1 MFFNYKTTPYSIE
14 LKQMKMELQS
24 AMYKQP
30 EVSRSVRCDN
40 QSVNMTNMLPSKTKS
55 TSQGFSS
62 SVIQKKFPKIP
73 LDNVSEL

>member
-1 MFFNYKTTPYSIE
+1 
-14 LKQMKMELQS
+14 MKMELQS
-24 AMYKQP
+24 TLYKHN

-40 QSVNMTNMLPSKTKS
+40 ESVNTINMLPSKTKS

-62 SVIQKKFPKIP
+62 SMIQKKFPKIP